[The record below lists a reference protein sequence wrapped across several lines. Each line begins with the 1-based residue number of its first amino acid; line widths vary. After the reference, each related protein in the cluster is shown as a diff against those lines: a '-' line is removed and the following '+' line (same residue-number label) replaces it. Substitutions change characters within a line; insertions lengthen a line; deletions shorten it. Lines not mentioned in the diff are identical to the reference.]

1 MVFLG
6 NSIDDINPEGAVK
19 SIGKKSLILMVMLCC
34 LGFSESNPGDGQSKI
49 RIGVLSLDVTGMDAA
64 GAAQA
69 QDQIVGVLTDLGFYK
84 VYKQTDLEHA
94 FESIKQRFPAHCRDP
109 RCVAAIGSALGLDRM
124 VYGSLDKNRDRY
136 GIALSLL
143 DVQTMQISQH
153 VTMETEGSAAVADL
167 VKAAVYKVHGLSDG
181 KANLKTHA
189 YFGPDVHHERQLLY
203 SSAAFVALSAVW
215 AAANGTLKN
224 FHNDHS
230 LDTITWSGKPSSSLQ
245 IPLFGRPAGLADN
258 YVAASD
264 DAYGVMYNP
273 AGMAWVK
280 NLDVA
285 IGYQYNH
292 NLINNFVGSYA
303 TKATRDMGFGQ
314 AIYYN
319 ADYTGLQSELYFIS
333 AYAYKFNQLL
343 PFLRPLSVG
352 ASLKVI
358 NINTP
363 KRDLSTVSQNTLGAG
378 LDLGLM
384 TEFSDNIRFGFVFKD
399 CPTFLKV
406 SKDDNAT
413 QDIESSPPLLQV
425 GGTYQAGYSTFLICE
440 GQIPLNPDQVWKFAG
455 GIEQEFFQVFLARL
469 GLKKE
474 VSFDSPW
481 AITAGFG
488 TRFNIESIVGKYFI
502 LDGAYEYNTL
512 YSMFSGAN
520 VSFRVGF

>member
-1 MVFLG
+1 
-6 NSIDDINPEGAVK
+6 VK
-19 SIGKKSLILMVMLCC
+19 SIGTKSLIMAVALYC
-34 LGFSESNPGDGQSKI
+34 LGFCESNPAEGQSKI
-49 RIGVLSLDVTGMDAA
+49 RIGMLSLDVAGMDAA

-84 VYKQTDLEHA
+84 VYKQSDLEHA

-136 GIALSLL
+136 GITLSLL

-153 VTMETEGSAAVADL
+153 VTMETEGAGAVADL

-181 KANLKTHA
+181 KANIKTHA
-189 YFGPDVHHERQLLY
+189 YFGPEIHHDRQLLY
-203 SSAAFVALSAVW
+203 SSAAFVALSAIW
-215 AAANGTLKN
+215 AGVNGSLKN

-230 LDTITWSGKPSSSLQ
+230 GDTVSWSGRSNSSLQ
-245 IPLFGRPAGLADN
+245 IPLFGRPAALADN

-280 NLDVA
+280 NFDVA
-285 IGYQYNH
+285 VGYQYRYD
-292 NLINNFVGSYA
+292 LLNNFVASYA
-303 TKATRDMGFGQ
+303 TKATREIGFGQ

-319 ADYTGLQSELYFIS
+319 ADYSGLQSELYFIS

-343 PFLRPLSVG
+343 PFLRPLSLG

-363 KRDLSTVSQNTLGAG
+363 KKDLGTVSQNTLGAG

-384 TEFSDNIRFGFVFKD
+384 TEFSDNIKFGLVLKD
-399 CPTFLKV
+399 CPTYLKV
-406 SKDDNAT
+406 SKDNNAT
-413 QDIESSPPLLQV
+413 QDIQSSPTLLQV
-425 GGTYQAGYSTFLICE
+425 GGTYQVGYSTFLICE
-440 GQIPLNPDQVWKFAG
+440 GQLPLTSDQMWKFSG
-455 GIEQEFFQVFLARL
+455 GIEQEFFQVFLARI

-474 VSFDSPW
+474 VSFDTPW
-481 AITAGFG
+481 LVTAGFG
-488 TRFNIESIVGKYFI
+488 TKFNTESIAGKYVVV
-502 LDGAYEYNTL
+502 DGAYEYNTL
-512 YSMFSGAN
+512 GMFPVAN
-520 VSFRVGF
+520 VSFRIGF